1 MLTARKLPLIASGR
15 GRDDHD
21 ELEKAMTDTPADIPA
36 IEQPRPDTPAA
47 GAKRIRLDQKANE
60 TAVEYWVRKMA
71 LATQF
76 IAWIVG
82 LAAAAAV
89 ILGIIAA
96 VELAHLNSYLSGGS
110 SGSPASNCLSQGGTD
125 PSC

>member
-1 MLTARKLPLIASGR
+1 
-15 GRDDHD
+15 
-21 ELEKAMTDTPADIPA
+21 MTDTPADIPA
-36 IEQPRPDTPAA
+36 APDDTGAIEQP
-47 GAKRIRLDQKANE
+47 LDQKANE

-110 SGSPASNCLSQGGTD
+110 SGSPASNCLSQGGTN